1 MTMTNE
7 PVSRDEY
14 KGRTALCDERFQ
26 DINKRQNK
34 LEDAFQISS
43 MLDVKFGLLVEQ
55 VLKKQDEQEQRMCS
69 LEQKPAKKWELAVG
83 ALIGALVAAVVGFIS
98 SMLKGVGA

>member
-1 MTMTNE
+1 MTNE
-7 PVSRDEY
+7 PVLHAEY
-14 KGRTALCDERFQ
+14 KGRVDLCDERFQ

-55 VLKKQDEQEQRMCS
+55 VLKKQDEQEQRMYA

-98 SMLKGVGA
+98 SMFKGVGA